1 MKRLVACKM
10 FARFWG
16 MMRSVWRRREFGMAG
31 AEACKLLETRDLEVV
46 RDGGIGWRKVMS
58 GTCNV
63 KELG

>member
-31 AEACKLLETRDLEVV
+31 AEACKLLETQDLEVV
-46 RDGGIGWRKVMS
+46 RDGGMGVAE
-58 GTCNV
+58 GNV
-63 KELG
+63 RHL